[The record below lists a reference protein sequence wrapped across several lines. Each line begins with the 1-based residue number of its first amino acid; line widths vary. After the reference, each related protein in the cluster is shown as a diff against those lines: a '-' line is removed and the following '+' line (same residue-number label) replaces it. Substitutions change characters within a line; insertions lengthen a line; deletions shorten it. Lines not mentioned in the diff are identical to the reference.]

1 MRIKSHSILTA
12 LVTFLLTVTEFL
24 AKKQLKEGWVYFG
37 SGSEC
42 KGTVSHVGK
51 GQWEQEAAVLGK
63 Q

>member
-1 MRIKSHSILTA
+1 MRIKSHRILTA

-24 AKKQLKEGWVYFG
+24 AKKQLKEGWVDLG
-37 SGSEC
+37 SGSKC

-51 GQWEQEAAVLGK
+51 VQWEQEAAVLGK

>member
-1 MRIKSHSILTA
+1 M
-12 LVTFLLTVTEFL
+12 TEFL

-37 SGSEC
+37 SGSKC

-51 GQWEQEAAVLGK
+51 VQREWEAAGPFASVLGK